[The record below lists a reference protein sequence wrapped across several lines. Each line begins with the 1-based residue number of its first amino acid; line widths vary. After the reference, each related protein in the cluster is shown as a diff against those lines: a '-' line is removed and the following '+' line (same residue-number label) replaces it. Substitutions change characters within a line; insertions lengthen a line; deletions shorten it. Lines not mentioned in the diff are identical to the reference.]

1 MSTTKIT
8 SSPKKL
14 SVKLKNKLNSVQNK
28 KCKPEFR
35 STSLE
40 ASRTR

>member
-1 MSTTKIT
+1 MSGTKFT
-8 SSPKKL
+8 GSPKKL
-14 SVKLKNKLNSVQNK
+14 SVRLKNKLNSVQQK

-40 ASRTR
+40 GWNTR